1 MFDLIP
7 IQFEQPAWLL
17 LLSLLFPVW
26 VIAFTLGR
34 SLARSRRWLS
44 SSIRTI
50 IIVLLAMS
58 LARPTWVQQSESVTV
73 TVVSDASRSLPISEK
88 LRASA
93 LVQELLR
100 GPGKMPDDRVAGVTL
115 AATAQPVAHPHSE
128 SIIDLDVFDG
138 DRQATDLAAGLE
150 QALSLLPSDTA
161 NRMVLISDGNQTRG
175 NVLEVADIARA
186 NGIPID
192 VVPIRY
198 EFDNEVLID
207 SLKVP
212 TRARLGQ
219 TIDLKVFIRSQR
231 STSGSLVILENDA
244 PIVLDPSSG
253 STRVEVD
260 LPAGPTVLSF
270 PISLETGG
278 AHRFEA
284 IFTPDD
290 SSSDGLVENNLGTG
304 ITFVTGEGR
313 ILLVEGADGEGAS
326 FERAMKQAGIETI
339 VRSPEALGAG
349 LAYLNGFDAIV
360 LADVPRW
367 SISNEI
373 DSGLRAYVHDLGGGL
388 LMIGGVNSFG
398 AGGWIDSETSKVL
411 PLRLDP
417 PEERQMVRGALAL
430 IMHSTELPRANY
442 WSQQTAIAAIEALT
456 SLDYAGI
463 ITFNYGS
470 TGPSINGASWAYPMQ
485 VVGNKQG
492 AIAAAKSMSVGD
504 MPDFQAPF
512 ELAFRGLEDLPAGQK
527 HVIVISDGDPSQPS
541 QELID
546 SYADADITVTTIMF
560 AGHGT
565 ALHRQTMRAIASFTG
580 GRFYNEPSPK
590 ELPKIFNKEA
600 SVVSRSLI
608 NEGAFQPLVNYSVSG
623 PTKTITEVP
632 GIRGFILTVP
642 REGGLAQVPITI
654 PTNKGED
661 PLYAYW
667 NHGLGKSIAFT
678 SDLTGRWGGAWTDW
692 AGFQRFWEQSIRWAM
707 RPGSPSN
714 VLVRTRVEGDRA
726 IVEMD
731 ASGEDSGFVNF
742 LKTEAKVLLPD
753 SEVTELELEQIGPG
767 RYRGEY
773 ALEKAGSYLVN
784 IAFPM
789 VGADGQTVTQNVQG
803 AVSVPYAKEFQ
814 LTQDNAALLR
824 TIAERTGG
832 RIIELDDQP
841 DSIDLFEKI
850 DLETPLAPKR
860 VWDLLAIIAASIF
873 LLDVAVRRLTFDAR
887 AARAAAT
894 RAVSGGSAP
903 SDGSVVA
910 WKRARSRS
918 RRGAPDASEN
928 SPVESVSDDRADS
941 TDFDIDTELATGPSS
956 SDVAPRREERPSSDD
971 EVSDEDRFSR
981 LKRARRRA
989 RGEEDS

>member
-1 MFDLIP
+1 MFDLFP
-7 IQFEQPAWLL
+7 IQFEQPGWLL
-17 LLSLLFPVW
+17 LLILLVPIW
-26 VIAFTLGR
+26 LIAFTLGR
-34 SLARSRRWLS
+34 ALSRSRRWVS

-50 IIVLLAMS
+50 VIVLLAMS
-58 LARPTWVQQSESVTV
+58 LARPTWVEQSESVTV
-73 TVVSDASRSLPISEK
+73 TVVSDASRSIPVSEK
-88 LRASA
+88 LRASG
-93 LVQELLR
+93 LVQTLLR
-100 GPGKMPDDRVAGVTL
+100 GPGKLPDDRVAGVTL
-115 AATAQPVAHPHSE
+115 GATAQPVAHPHSE

-138 DRQATDLAAGLE
+138 DRKATDLAAGLE

-161 NRMVLISDGNQTRG
+161 NRLLLISDGNQTRG

-192 VVPIRY
+192 VIPIRY
-198 EFDNEVLID
+198 EFENEVLID

-219 TIDLKVFIRSQR
+219 TIDLKVFLRSQQA
-231 STSGSLVILENDA
+231 TSGTLAILENDVSL
-244 PIVLDPSSG
+244 VLDPQSG
-253 STRVEVD
+253 AKLVD
-260 LPAGPTVLSF
+260 IELPAGPTVLSF

-278 AHRFEA
+278 AHRYEA
-284 IFTPDD
+284 IFTPDETGQ
-290 SSSDGLVENNLGTG
+290 DGLVENNRGTG
-304 ITFVTGEGR
+304 ITFVSGEGR
-313 ILLVEGADGEGAS
+313 ILLVEGTPDDATA
-326 FERAMKQAGIETI
+326 FARAMKQAGIETVI
-339 VRSPEALGAG
+339 RSPDSLGAG
-349 LAYLNGFDAIV
+349 LAFLNGFDAVV

-373 DSGLRAYVHDLGGGL
+373 DSALRAYVHDLGGGL

-398 AGGWIDSETSKVL
+398 AGGWIDSKTAQVL

-463 ITFNYGS
+463 VTFNYGS
-470 TGPSINGASWAYPMQ
+470 MGPSINGSSWAFPLQ
-485 VVGNKQG
+485 IVGNKQS

-504 MPDFQAPF
+504 MPDFQSSF
-512 ELAFRGLEDLPAGQK
+512 QLAFDGLKNIPAGQK

-541 QELID
+541 QPLID
-546 SYADADITVTTIMF
+546 SFAKMGITVTTIMF

-565 ALHRQTMRAIASFTG
+565 ALHRQTMRAIASYTG

-590 ELPKIFNKEA
+590 ELPQIFNKEA
-600 SVVSRSLI
+600 AVVSRSLI
-608 NEGAFQPLVNYSVSG
+608 NEGSFQPVVNFSVSG
-623 PTKTITEVP
+623 PTKTIESVP
-632 GIRGFILTVP
+632 GLRGFILTVP

-654 PTNKGED
+654 PASKGED

-678 SDLTGRWGGAWTDW
+678 SDLSGRWGSAWTEW
-692 AGFQRFWEQSIRWAM
+692 SGFQRFWEQSVRWMM

-742 LKTEAKVLLPD
+742 LRTEAKVLLPD
-753 SEVTELELEQIGPG
+753 STVEALELEQIGPG

-773 ALEKAGSYLVN
+773 ALETAGSYLVN
-784 IAFPM
+784 IAFPT
-789 VGADGQTVTQNVQG
+789 VGSDGEAVTQNVQG

-814 LTQDNAALLR
+814 VIRDNAALLR
-824 TIAERTGG
+824 TIADRTGG
-832 RIIELDDQP
+832 RIIELDDP
-841 DSIDLFEKI
+841 ADSIDLFEKI
-850 DLETPLAPKR
+850 DLEIPLASKR

-873 LLDVAVRRLTFDAR
+873 LLDVAVRRLTFDTR
-887 AARAAAT
+887 AARSAAS
-894 RAVSGGSAP
+894 RAVTGSNSPSGE
-903 SDGSVVA
+903 SVVA

-918 RRGAPDASEN
+918 RRGSPETTSEP
-928 SPVESVSDDRADS
+928 SDREGTEQPIPV
-941 TDFDIDTELATGPSS
+941 TDFDVDEQRKGGTAVRDAQP
-956 SDVAPRREERPSSDD
+956 ERD
-971 EVSDEDRFSR
+971 EVAESSEEAPTEDRLAR

-989 RGEEDS
+989 RGEEDA